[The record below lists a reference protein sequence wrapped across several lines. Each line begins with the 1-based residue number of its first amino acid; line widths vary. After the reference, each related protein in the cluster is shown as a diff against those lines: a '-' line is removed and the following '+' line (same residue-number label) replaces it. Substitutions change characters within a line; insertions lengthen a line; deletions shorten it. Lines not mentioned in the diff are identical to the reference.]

1 MTFPFMYPTMK
12 VKKVRH
18 IFSEK
23 ENEKLKQLVEEY
35 GDHNWA
41 LIASFMKN
49 RNARQCRERWRTY
62 LRPTLSIEP
71 WTPEEDR
78 ILLEKYAQFGTRWS
92 VIGQY
97 LQSRSEIAIKNR
109 WKLLNQVYASSNQYP
124 SKIQNGSIP
133 PQAFSV
139 VQDISLPNVIRKPL
153 NPLPPITDL
162 SQFSEGSENAQN
174 SKDSSSESSTP
185 EIANQDLESFFNSL
199 SISHLKNC
207 PKVSLIGNF

>member
-1 MTFPFMYPTMK
+1 MSFSFMYPTMK
-12 VKKVRH
+12 AKKVRH

-35 GDHNWA
+35 GDHNWS

-71 WTPEEDR
+71 WSPEEDR

-97 LQSRSEIAIKNR
+97 LPSRSEIAIKNR
-109 WKLLNQVYASSNQYP
+109 WKLLNQVYSSSTQFQAKP
-124 SKIQNGSIP
+124 TIGSMSPQPFTIVHDSIP
-133 PQAFSV
+133 TV
-139 VQDISLPNVIRKPL
+139 RKPL
-153 NPLPPITDL
+153 HPLPPITDL
-162 SQFSEGSENAQN
+162 SQFSDGNDFTQ
-174 SKDSSSESSTP
+174 KDSSSESSTP
-185 EIANQDLESFFNSL
+185 EITSQDLESFFNSL
-199 SISHLKNC
+199 STAHLKNC
-207 PKVSLIGNF
+207 PKVTLMSPCL